1 MNVKSRV
8 ECFRSFAFQKDSNYS
23 KNLLERSMPH
33 ASIPAR
39 GARGSDGGGRGAKK
53 ENYFLQSLSFGP
65 RSSICN
71 FSGSYFLV
79 KKLIFLK
86 SSWIF
91 IEENVNS

>member
-1 MNVKSRV
+1 MGLLGILG
-8 ECFRSFAFQKDSNYS
+8 NYYYLQ
-23 KNLLERSMPH
+23 LLLIR
-33 ASIPAR
+33 
-39 GARGSDGGGRGAKK
+39 
-53 ENYFLQSLSFGP
+53 P